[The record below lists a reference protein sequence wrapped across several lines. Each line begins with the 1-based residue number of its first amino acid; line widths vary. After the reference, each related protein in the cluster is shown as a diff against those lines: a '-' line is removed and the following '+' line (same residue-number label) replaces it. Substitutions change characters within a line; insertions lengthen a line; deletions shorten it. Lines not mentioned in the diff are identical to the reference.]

1 MRVVW
6 LLMLLMLLNEHRMLE
21 VSVRDKAEKKK
32 KEKAKKRENP
42 IENGQHDRKRCK
54 TDCGHTQRQWT
65 TTVIKHRQS
74 LSFSHLLTHSI
85 ENLAKTFCCT
95 VWPDSQPA

>member
-74 LSFSHLLTHSI
+74 LIYSLNQQ
-85 ENLAKTFCCT
+85 NLAKTFCCT
-95 VWPDSQPA
+95 VWPASHPNQ